1 MRGSLLVSGAYVAR
15 DTRQKEGLDFLRHT
29 LKIDA
34 HAPVTLDAYTQASG
48 MNTTL
53 SLYSEL
59 NDRHYAVTHADC
71 LVPLPEAFSAL
82 LYTPANYSAAVA
94 YPGKD
99 YRAIT
104 LGFPFECIKYAA
116 DRDKVMQAF
125 LSFLSQKR

>member
-1 MRGSLLVSGAYVAR
+1 M
-15 DTRQKEGLDFLRHT
+15 
-29 LKIDA
+29 
-34 HAPVTLDAYTQASG
+34 
-48 MNTTL
+48 
-53 SLYSEL
+53 
-59 NDRHYAVTHADC
+59 
-71 LVPLPEAFSAL
+71 
-82 LYTPANYSAAVA
+82 A